1 MPAGPIQAGHGSVP
15 TEWTLFTSG
24 NASPGARHGLPTAVA
39 LAACAIT
46 ALTFL
51 PSAARAEIGPDL
63 AETVA
68 AAAPDARIPV
78 LVTLR
83 RQVDAEDF
91 AGRPQALL
99 AALRRTA
106 AATQPDVVE
115 QVDDRP
121 VKRFWL
127 INAVALGATPA
138 EIAELDAD
146 PDVERV
152 DADRPVRITQTAAD
166 GIESFPDPGEGNWGL
181 AAIRVPEV
189 WRATGLS
196 GRGVVLGS
204 IDTGVNAAHRDLA
217 GKVAGWRDFV
227 NNRPEPYD
235 DNGHGTHTIGTMVGG
250 REGGAAIGVA
260 PEARVIVAKAIGAS
274 GVGPGSALISAAQ
287 WMTDPDGDPATADQ
301 PVAINNSWSAADAN
315 DPWFR
320 SIIRRWVELGIT
332 PVFAAGNTGPG
343 AATVGSPAGYPEA
356 LAVGALGANDAVAS
370 FSSRG
375 PVEWLDIDGT
385 GPARGTIL
393 TKPDVSAPGVNITSS
408 TGDGYLAF
416 SGTSMASPHVAGV
429 IALMAQANPQARGA
443 TAAEII
449 RSSATDV
456 GAAGPD
462 QRTGTGR
469 IDAVRA
475 VQAVLGPANALNIP
489 DTAFEGTGPLVTR
502 RRTITLRVRTEHGEG
517 YRFRVNNG
525 RWSDVTTSPW
535 FRVNVRRGRNV
546 VDAQAVSGG
555 SLDWSPARRVV
566 VVDRTPPRL
575 TIGYRVRG
583 RDAVLVA
590 RAVDRDSSLDPT
602 SLRWSLGDGRYARG
616 ARVDHVFARDGR
628 RVVRLYAKDRAGNV
642 ARATRVLN
650 VGG

>member
-1 MPAGPIQAGHGSVP
+1 VGP
-15 TEWTLFTSG
+15 E
-24 NASPGARHGLPTAVA
+24 
-39 LAACAIT
+39 LAA
-46 ALTFL
+46 
-51 PSAARAEIGPDL
+51 
-63 AETVA
+63 TVA
-68 AAAPDARIPV
+68 GAAPDQEIAV

-106 AATQPDVVE
+106 AATQPDVVDI
-115 QVDDRP
+115 VDDQP

-127 INAVALGATPA
+127 INAIAVRATPA

-146 PDVERV
+146 PGVERV
-152 DADRPVRITQTAAD
+152 DADVPVRIDQTASQID
-166 GIESFPDPGEGNWGL
+166 SFPDPGEGDWGL
-181 AAIRVPEV
+181 AAIRAPEV
-189 WRATGLS
+189 WRATGLT
-196 GRGVVLGS
+196 GQGVVVGS
-204 IDTGVNAAHRDLA
+204 IDTGVNAAHRELA
-217 GKVAGWRDFV
+217 GKIAGWRDFV
-227 NNRPEPYD
+227 NNRPAPYD

-250 REGGAAIGVA
+250 SQGGAAIGVA
-260 PEARVIVAKAIGAS
+260 PGARVIVAKAIGAS
-274 GVGPGSALISAAQ
+274 GVGPGSALIAAAQ

-301 PVAINNSWSAADAN
+301 PVAVNNSWSAEDAN

-332 PVFAAGNTGPG
+332 PVFAAGNTGPD
-343 AATVGSPAGYPEA
+343 ASTVGSPAGYPEV
-356 LAVGALGANDAVAS
+356 LAVGALNENDGVAS

-375 PVEWLDIDGT
+375 PVNWLNLDGS
-385 GPARGTIL
+385 GPASGTVI

-449 RSSATDV
+449 RSSAVDL
-456 GAAGPD
+456 GPAGPD
-462 QRTGTGR
+462 QRSGSGR
-469 IDAVRA
+469 LDAVRA
-475 VQAVLGPANALNIP
+475 VQAVLGPANTLNVP
-489 DTAFEGTGPLVTR
+489 DTAFAGSGPITTR
-502 RRTITLRVRTEHGEG
+502 GRTVTLRVRTENGEG

-525 RWSDVTTSPW
+525 AWSAVTAAPA
-535 FRVNVRRGRNV
+535 FRVNVRQGRNV

-555 SLDWSPARRVV
+555 AFDWSPAHRVV

-575 TIGYRVRG
+575 TIGSRVRG

-590 RAVDRDSSLDPT
+590 RAVDTGSSLDPA

-616 ARVDHVFARDGR
+616 VRVDHVFSGDGYR
-628 RVVRLYAKDRAGNV
+628 IVHLYAKDRAGNT
-642 ARATRVLN
+642 ARATRVLR
-650 VGG
+650 VGR